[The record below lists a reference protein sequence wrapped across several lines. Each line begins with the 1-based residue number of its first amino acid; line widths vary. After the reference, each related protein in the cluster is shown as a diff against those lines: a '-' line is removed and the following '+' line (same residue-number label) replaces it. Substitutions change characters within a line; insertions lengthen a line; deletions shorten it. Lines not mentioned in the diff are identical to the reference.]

1 MDVRNACR
9 RVENTK
15 RNQDIAS
22 GRKDGKIDMDIRFVE
37 REVLK
42 EKPDW
47 KKLGFGK
54 YMTDY
59 MFVMDWTVEEGWHD
73 ARIEPHAPIVLEPSC
88 VTLHYAQE
96 TFEGMKA
103 YRTAEG
109 KIQLFRPEMNAK
121 RMINSNARLCMP
133 EFPVDMFVEAVKA
146 LVKVEADWVPY
157 EPETS
162 LYIRPFMF
170 ATEAALGVHMATS
183 YKFMIICCPV
193 GAYYEEGINPV
204 KILVEDELVR
214 AVKGGTGFTKCGGN
228 YAGSILG
235 QVKAAKL
242 GYSQVLWLDGEH
254 RKYVEEVGTMNIMF
268 KIAGEIYTAPIEGTV
283 LPGITRDS
291 MIHLLKDWGY
301 KVNETKLSIDD
312 LMKAGHDG
320 TLEEVFGTGT
330 AAVISPV
337 GELRYRDDIVTVNDF
352 KTGELT
358 QRLYDTLTGIQ
369 WGKLEDKFGWTVE
382 VK

>member
-1 MDVRNACR
+1 
-9 RVENTK
+9 
-15 RNQDIAS
+15 
-22 GRKDGKIDMDIRFVE
+22 MDIRFVK
-37 REVLK
+37 RDKLK
-42 EKPDW
+42 EKPDQ
-47 KKLGFGK
+47 KHLGFGK

-59 MFVMDWTVEEGWHD
+59 MFVMDWTKEEGWKD
-73 ARIEPHAPIVLEPSC
+73 ARIVPYEPITLDPAC

-96 TFEGMKA
+96 TFEGLKA

-121 RMINSNARLCMP
+121 RMIRSNERLCMP
-133 EFPVDMFVEAVKA
+133 AFPVDMFVEAIEE
-146 LVKVEADWVPY
+146 LVKVERDWVPS

-170 ATEAALGVHMATS
+170 ATESALGVHMAS
-183 YKFMIICCPV
+183 AYKFMVICCPV
-193 GAYYEEGINPV
+193 GAYYAEGINPV

-214 AVKGGTGFTKCGGN
+214 AVKGGTGFTKCGDN

-235 QVKAAKL
+235 QVKAEKM

-283 LPGITRDS
+283 LAGVTRDS
-291 MIHLLKDWGY
+291 MIHILKDWGY
-301 KVNETKLSIDD
+301 KVNETRLSIDD

-337 GELRYRDDIVTVNDF
+337 GELRYKDDVVTVNDF
-352 KTGELT
+352 KIGELT
-358 QRLYDTLTGIQ
+358 QKLYDTLTGIQ
-369 WGKLEDKFGWTVE
+369 WGKLPDKYGWTVE